1 MSESI
6 WPSPD
11 GKHHGA
17 EKLHDCAVLIALR
30 RSFVYKGC
38 TVGAAF
44 WPVSAP
50 VFAHF
55 SRILASGVILAASKP
70 VPEGPTDHLN
80 KVS

>member
-38 TVGAAF
+38 IVGSTF
-44 WPVSAP
+44 WAVSAP
-50 VFAHF
+50 GFAHF
-55 SRILASGVILAASKP
+55 ARILASVGVLAASQS